1 MAERGA
7 GYREILE
14 HFYPGTRLAHLADG
28 TRVTAANPPV
38 GVEPGEEIGK

>member
-1 MAERGA
+1 MAEQGA

-14 HFYPGTRLAHLADG
+14 HFYPGARLERLADG
-28 TRVTAANPPV
+28 TRFTAAHHST